1 MAHVTRRPSPLLL
14 ALGLSLGMLFLAG
27 RPPCEGFDP
36 KNMDASVNP
45 CADFF
50 EYAAG
55 AWERRTSIP
64 PSYSQYGVDQ
74 EVEQRT
80 FAIVKDL
87 LEGAATDTLAP
98 EGSERQKVG
107 DFFASG
113 MDVAR
118 IEAEGVRPL
127 ESFFARIAAVRDR
140 KALADEIARLQE
152 MNVGAAF
159 QFEVGPDDTN
169 SALNIPQ
176 LSQGGLSLPDRDYY
190 LTQDASSKRLRA
202 QYAEHVTRMF
212 RHLGDGAA
220 TAGRNARTVMRLEMR
235 LARASMPLE
244 ETQDPI
250 ATYHKVSRKS
260 LGTRASGFEWDAYF
274 RWLGLDN
281 LETLIIR
288 QPKFF
293 RELGLMAAGVP
304 LSDWKTYLRWHL
316 LRATARY
323 LNSPFEREAF
333 AFNGTILQ
341 GTQELPPRWKRVLGE
356 TDGVLGEALGKLY
369 VERAFSPQ
377 AKQKALEMV
386 GNLKAALRGRIQTL
400 DWMSESAK
408 TQAMAKLEAM
418 RVKIGYPDVWRDY
431 STLEIGRNSYLRNVI
446 AGRAFEF
453 RRNLAKTDKPV
464 DRAEWSMTPITNN
477 AYYDP
482 TLNEIN
488 FPAGILQPP
497 YFDPEADDAV
507 NYGNIGA
514 TIGHE
519 MTHGFDDGGRKY
531 DARGNLR
538 NWWTPED
545 EKAFRERTALLAK
558 QFDAYEPIPGRRLNG
573 TLTLDEN
580 IADLG
585 GLKIAYD
592 AFKLSQQDK
601 PPPGLLDGFTPAQRF
616 FLSYAETWRIKVRDE
631 ALRARL
637 MTDEHAP
644 ARYRVLGPLAN
655 MPEFSEA
662 FGCKEGDAMVRPPR
676 DRPRIW

>member
-1 MAHVTRRPSPLLL
+1 MARMTRRPLSLLL
-14 ALGLSLGMLFLAG
+14 ALTLGVVFLAG

-36 KNMDASVNP
+36 KNMDTSVSP

-98 EGSERQKVG
+98 KGSERQKVG

-140 KALADEIARLQE
+140 KALAAEIARLQE
-152 MNVGAAF
+152 MGAGAGF
-159 QFEVGPDDTN
+159 QFEVGPDDRN
-169 SALNIPQ
+169 SARNIPQ

-190 LTQDASSKRLRA
+190 LRQDASSKRLRA
-202 QYAEHVTRMF
+202 QYGEHVTRMF
-212 RHLGDGAA
+212 RLLGDGAA
-220 TAGRNARTVMRLEMR
+220 TAGRNARTVLRLETR

-250 ATYHKVSRKS
+250 ATYHKVSRKR
-260 LGTRASGFEWDAYF
+260 LGMRAPGFAWDAYF
-274 RWLGLDN
+274 RALGLDN
-281 LETLIIR
+281 LETLVIR

-386 GNLKAALRGRIQTL
+386 GNLKAA
-400 DWMSESAK
+400 
-408 TQAMAKLEAM
+408 
-418 RVKIGYPDVWRDY
+418 
-431 STLEIGRNSYLRNVI
+431 
-446 AGRAFEF
+446 
-453 RRNLAKTDKPV
+453 
-464 DRAEWSMTPITNN
+464 
-477 AYYDP
+477 
-482 TLNEIN
+482 
-488 FPAGILQPP
+488 
-497 YFDPEADDAV
+497 
-507 NYGNIGA
+507 
-514 TIGHE
+514 
-519 MTHGFDDGGRKY
+519 
-531 DARGNLR
+531 
-538 NWWTPED
+538 
-545 EKAFRERTALLAK
+545 
-558 QFDAYEPIPGRRLNG
+558 
-573 TLTLDEN
+573 
-580 IADLG
+580 
-585 GLKIAYD
+585 
-592 AFKLSQQDK
+592 
-601 PPPGLLDGFTPAQRF
+601 
-616 FLSYAETWRIKVRDE
+616 
-631 ALRARL
+631 
-637 MTDEHAP
+637 
-644 ARYRVLGPLAN
+644 
-655 MPEFSEA
+655 
-662 FGCKEGDAMVRPPR
+662 CGDASRR
-676 DRPRIW
+676 STG